1 MLDGVIFDVIFIVLG
16 VREVVVAVVNGVEDA
31 VTSGVIVG
39 VFIGVVGV
47 WEVVGVV
54 VILDVIL
61 TFVVVI
67 NGASVREVLSGVY
80 CGEVASKLLGVVVT
94 GVVLEDRVVLRCATR
109 SGP

>member
-16 VREVVVAVVNGVEDA
+16 EREVVAVVNGVEDA

-61 TFVVVI
+61 TFVVVV

-80 CGEVASKLLGVVVT
+80 GGEVARRLLGVVVK
-94 GVVLEDRVVLRCATR
+94 GVVWEDRVILRCATR
-109 SGP
+109 NGP